1 MSSVRLPQEQAD
13 CTTQPT
19 NEQPCSQNSIFPDMT
34 GSRFECLAGILQ
46 GEPLWHGKPL
56 LNQVRWRKHIILSLK
71 RLRQRTRS
79 SRQTGLH
86 ETLSQNETKNRNTQT
101 NQQII
106 NKERKYCCWSM

>member
-46 GEPLWHGKPL
+46 GEPLWHGKAIAEP
-56 LNQVRWRKHIILSLK
+56 
-71 RLRQRTRS
+71 S
-79 SRQTGLH
+79 SVVQTH
-86 ETLSQNETKNRNTQT
+86 HPVT
-101 NQQII
+101 
-106 NKERKYCCWSM
+106 